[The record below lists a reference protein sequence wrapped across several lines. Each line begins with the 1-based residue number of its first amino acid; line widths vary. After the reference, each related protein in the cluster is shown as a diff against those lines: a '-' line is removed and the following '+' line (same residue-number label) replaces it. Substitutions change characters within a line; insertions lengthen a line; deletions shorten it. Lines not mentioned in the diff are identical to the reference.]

1 MDELNN
7 LFKKC
12 NISNEDIQ
20 NNIKKNL
27 NVIINS
33 YLNHKNI
40 DFSCINNL
48 DNNIHINIE
57 IQFLKDEGISIII
70 EELKQKNEYINI
82 NDVHAI
88 IDYYIDLINKEN
100 IYYNK

>member
-33 YLNHKNI
+33 YLNHKHI

-88 IDYYIDLINKEN
+88 VDYYIDLINK
-100 IYYNK
+100 